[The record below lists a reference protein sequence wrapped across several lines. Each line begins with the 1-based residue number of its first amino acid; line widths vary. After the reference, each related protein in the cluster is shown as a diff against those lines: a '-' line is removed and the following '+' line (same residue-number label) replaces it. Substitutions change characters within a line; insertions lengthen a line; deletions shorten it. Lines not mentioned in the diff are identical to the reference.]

1 MRWSTATNDWK
12 DGHMT
17 ESAQVQSPLALVL
30 LGLLAEEPMHA
41 YRMRLLIRQRGKD
54 TVVNVAR
61 SNSVYQTID
70 RLRRSGLIQVRAT
83 TRGAGR
89 PDRTIYEITAE
100 GKSTLRRWLAT
111 TLSTPAREFP
121 EFPAAL
127 ATMSATTPGEV
138 TRALTARAAALT
150 QRINELS
157 GNTGDLPRL
166 FLIEDEYA
174 VAMARAELR
183 WVRALIADL
192 ERKELFWNRKWIDEI
207 RSRFG
212 AR

>member
-1 MRWSTATNDWK
+1 MQWSTVMPGWED
-12 DGHMT
+12 DRMT

-41 YRMRLLIRQRGKD
+41 YRMRHLIRQRGKD

-70 RLRRSGLIQVRAT
+70 RLRRSGLIRVRTT
-83 TRGAGR
+83 TRGEGR

-100 GKSTLRRWLAT
+100 GKSTLREWLAT

-127 ATMSATTPGEV
+127 ATMSAATPGEV

-150 QRINELS
+150 QRIGELS
-157 GNTGDLPRL
+157 GNTDDLPRL

-183 WVRALIADL
+183 WVRGLIADL
-192 ERKELFWNRKWIDEI
+192 ESKELFWNRKWVDEI

-212 AR
+212 AQ

>member
-1 MRWSTATNDWK
+1 MSGSTEV
-12 DGHMT
+12 H
-17 ESAQVQSPLALVL
+17 SPLALVL

-41 YRMRLLIRQRGKD
+41 YRMRQLIRQRGKD

-70 RLRRSGLIQVRAT
+70 RLRRSGLIQVRT
-83 TRGAGR
+83 TARGEGR
-89 PDRTIYEITAE
+89 PDRTIYEITTE
-100 GKSTLRRWLAT
+100 GKSTLRHWLAT

-127 ATMSATTPGEV
+127 ATMSAATPGEV
-138 TRALTARAAALT
+138 ARALTARAAALT
-150 QRINELS
+150 ERIGELS
-157 GNTGDLPRL
+157 GNKNDVPRL

-174 VAMARAELR
+174 VAIARAELR
-183 WVRALIADL
+183 WIRGLISDL
-192 ERKELFWNRKWIDEI
+192 ESKELFWNRKWIDEI

-212 AR
+212 AQ

>member
-1 MRWSTATNDWK
+1 
-12 DGHMT
+12 MT

-30 LGLLAEEPMHA
+30 LGLLTEEPMHA
-41 YRMRLLIRQRGKD
+41 YRLRHLIRQRGKD

-70 RLRRSGLIQVRAT
+70 RLRRSGLIRVRTT
-83 TRGAGR
+83 TRGEGR

-100 GKSTLRRWLAT
+100 GKSTLRHWLAT

-127 ATMSATTPGEV
+127 ATMAAATPTEAA
-138 TRALTARAAALT
+138 RALNARVAALT
-150 QRINELS
+150 ERIDELDARLK
-157 GNTGDLPRL
+157 GNNVPRL
-166 FLIEDEYA
+166 FLVEDEYA
-174 VAMARAELR
+174 LAMARAELR
-183 WVRALIADL
+183 WVRSLVADL
-192 ERKELFWNRKWIDEI
+192 EGKELFWNRKWLDEI

-212 AR
+212 TR